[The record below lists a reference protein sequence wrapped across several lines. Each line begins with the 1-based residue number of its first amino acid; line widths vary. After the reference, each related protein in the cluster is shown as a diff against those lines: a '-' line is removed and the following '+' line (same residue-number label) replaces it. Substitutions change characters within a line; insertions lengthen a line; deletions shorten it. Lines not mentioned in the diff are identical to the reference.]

1 MIGRKKV
8 WLTWM
13 PADEGAHHPQS
24 VVRLLGQYGFEVT
37 GGEWVDDLPRMQWL
51 ALGAALLETTNADLW
66 LIAGD
71 VKSFAMPSNRYALS
85 LLTATVRE
93 GRGEGFPILGLGL
106 DAVPG
111 LESLPTLMRSLQY
124 FSATDQGW
132 PAKLVAAAF
141 RPTSVQQPD
150 FRLGV
155 WANPL
160 FGQWFEVGPRGET
173 WAGVMF
179 GVTAEGT
186 ITHHA
191 VGPKGQVPERA
202 VLEYPVEGMQAQV
215 RDTAFT
221 AWSVQN
227 ALGPDD
233 SYYVKVEG
241 FPAMVVFGGHPG
253 TDQAEVVVIELK

>member
-1 MIGRKKV
+1 MARKKV

-13 PADEGAHHPQS
+13 PADAGSHNPQ
-24 VVRLLGQYGFEVT
+24 VVVQLLGQYGFEVT
-37 GGEWVDDLPRMQWL
+37 GGIWVDDLPHLQWL
-51 ALGAALLETTNADLW
+51 TLGAELLDAAKADLW

-71 VKSFAMPSNRYALS
+71 AKSFTTPSHRYALS

-93 GRGEGFPILGLGL
+93 GRGDGFPIMCLGL
-106 DAVPG
+106 DVLPNM
-111 LESLPTLMRSLQY
+111 EHMPTLMRPLQCLIV
-124 FSATDQGW
+124 TDQSW

-141 RPTSVQQPD
+141 HPAKAKWADV
-150 FRLGV
+150 RLSV

-160 FGQWFEVGPRGET
+160 FGQWFEIGSREEH
-173 WAGVMF
+173 WAGAMF

-191 VGPKGQVPERA
+191 VGPKGQVPERTI
-202 VLEYPVEGMQAQV
+202 LEYPVEGMQAQV
-215 RDTAFT
+215 RETTFT

-241 FPAMVVFGGHPG
+241 FPAMVIVGGHPG
-253 TDQAEVVVIELK
+253 TDQAEVTVIELK

>member
-1 MIGRKKV
+1 MSSKKV
-8 WLTWM
+8 WLTWL
-13 PADEGAHHPQS
+13 PTDEGSYHPQP
-24 VVRLLGQYGFEVT
+24 VVQLLGQYGFEVT
-37 GGEWVDDLPRMQWL
+37 GSKWVDDLQHMQWL
-51 ALGAALLETTNADLW
+51 ALGETLLEPANADLW

-71 VKSFAMPSNRYALS
+71 TKSFAILSNRYALS
-85 LLTATVRE
+85 LLTAAVRE
-93 GRGEGFPILGLGL
+93 GRGDGFPIICLGL
-106 DAVPG
+106 DALPRM
-111 LESLPTLMRSLQY
+111 ESIPTLMRPLQCL
-124 FSATDQGW
+124 AVTDQGW

-141 RPTSVQQPD
+141 SPAKANRAD

-155 WANPL
+155 WTNPL
-160 FGQWFEVGPRGET
+160 FGQWFEVGPRGEN

-191 VGPKGQVPERA
+191 VGPKGQVPERTI
-202 VLEYPVEGMQAQV
+202 LEYAVEGMQVEV
-215 RDTAFT
+215 RETVFT

-241 FPAMVVFGGHPG
+241 FPAMVILGGHPG
-253 TDQAEVVVIELK
+253 TDQAEVTVIELK

>member
-1 MIGRKKV
+1 
-8 WLTWM
+8 
-13 PADEGAHHPQS
+13 
-24 VVRLLGQYGFEVT
+24 VT
-37 GGEWVDDLPRMQWL
+37 GSTWVDDLQQSHWL
-51 ALGAALLETTNADLW
+51 ALGAALLDAANADLW
-66 LIAGD
+66 LIASD
-71 VKSFAMPSNRYALS
+71 AKSLAAPTNRYALS

-93 GRGEGFPILGLGL
+93 GRGEGFPIICLGIEAL
-106 DAVPG
+106 PG
-111 LESLPTLMRSLQY
+111 RESMPTLMRPLQSLAM
-124 FSATDQGW
+124 SDPGW

-141 RPTSVQQPD
+141 NPAKAKPPD

-160 FGQWFEVGPRGET
+160 FGQWFEVGPQGEN
-173 WAGVMF
+173 WGGVMF

-202 VLEYPVEGMQAQV
+202 IIEYPVEGMQAQV
-215 RDTAFT
+215 QGTTFT

-227 ALGPDD
+227 ILGPDD

-241 FPAMVVFGGHPG
+241 FPAMVIFGGHPG